1 MNNIS
6 NYRNN
11 IDVAMKKIKNNIDY
25 FDSFGDVYVTQKFNE
40 YLGNIYGE
48 MEKLRLLVLSKE
60 EDLVVLEPNSDN
72 S

>member
-1 MNNIS
+1 MNNVS
-6 NYRNN
+6 NYRNS

-25 FDSFGDVYVTQKFNE
+25 FDSFGDLYVTQKFNE
-40 YLGNIYGE
+40 YLNNIYSE

-60 EDLVVLEPNSDN
+60 EDLVVLEPNTDN